1 MGSERGVTVWLTGL
15 PSSGKSSIARLAEAE
30 LRRRGRPVE
39 ILDGDAVREHLS
51 KGLGFSRADRD
62 TNVQRM
68 AFVAQLL
75 TRHGVLVLVAAISP
89 YAQAR
94 GEARSRI
101 GDFIEVHV
109 DCPLAECER
118 RDVKGLYAKARAG
131 VICAFTG
138 VSDPY
143 EAPVAPEL
151 VLSTLQQSPEQSA
164 GQLLSY
170 LEARGYV
177 PPAGAEPPIAPGA
190 PGR

>member
-1 MGSERGVTVWLTGL
+1 MSAERGVTVWLTGL
-15 PSSGKSSIARLAEAE
+15 PCSGKSSIARLIAEE
-30 LRRRGRPVE
+30 LQRRGRPVE

-51 KGLGFSRADRD
+51 KGLGFSREDRD
-62 TNVQRM
+62 LNVQRI

-94 GEARSRI
+94 GEARARI

-131 VICAFTG
+131 AIAAFTG

-143 EAPVAPEL
+143 EAPSAPEL
-151 VLSTLQQSPEQSA
+151 VLQTQHQSPEQSA
-164 GQLLSY
+164 ARVLSY
-170 LEARGYV
+170 LQESGYL
-177 PPAGAEPPIAPGA
+177 PG
-190 PGR
+190 PG

>member
-1 MGSERGVTVWLTGL
+1 
-15 PSSGKSSIARLAEAE
+15 
-30 LRRRGRPVE
+30 
-39 ILDGDAVREHLS
+39 
-51 KGLGFSRADRD
+51 
-62 TNVQRM
+62 
-68 AFVAQLL
+68 
-75 TRHGVLVLVAAISP
+75 VLVLVAAISP

-94 GEARSRI
+94 GEARSKI

-131 VICAFTG
+131 LIPAFTG

-143 EAPVAPEL
+143 EPPSAPEL
-151 VLSTLQQSPEQSA
+151 VLPTLRQSPAQSA

-177 PPAGAEPPIAPGA
+177 PPVGAQPPIAAGA
-190 PGR
+190 AER

>member
-1 MGSERGVTVWLTGL
+1 MSEERGATVWLTGL
-15 PSSGKSSIARLAEAE
+15 PCSGKSSIARLVAAE
-30 LRRRGRPVE
+30 LRRRGRRVE

-51 KGLGFSRADRD
+51 RGLGYSRADRD
-62 TNVQRM
+62 VNVQRI

-75 TRHGVLVLVAAISP
+75 TRNGVLVLVAAISP

-94 GEARSRI
+94 AEARARI

-131 VICAFTG
+131 TIAAFTG

-143 EAPVAPEL
+143 QAPVAPEL
-151 VLSTLQQSPEQSA
+151 VLHTLEQSPEQSVA
-164 GQLLSY
+164 QLLSY
-170 LEARGYV
+170 LEASGFL
-177 PPAGAEPPIAPGA
+177 PL
-190 PGR
+190 